1 MRPRKPIMELKAS
14 THGGKFWQYKKNPNV
29 QTMEIIDFSAS
40 INPIGPP
47 QSVIDVI
54 RRNLHNL
61 SHYPD
66 SHSTALKKE
75 LAKIHNLHKENLIVG
90 NGSNELIRLFAETFF
105 EEGDEVII
113 PLPTFDEYT
122 VATEFMGALPT
133 FVELKPPHFTVNSRD
148 ILGEITDKT
157 KAIFLCNPNNPTSK
171 LMSQDELQNI
181 VEKANEKQVLVF
193 LDEVFIDTTE
203 KGVSFAKRVTQY
215 ANVFIIHSLTKIFA
229 VPGLRVGYGLGS
241 KELISF
247 MRRAKLEWNVN
258 YLAQIAAIAALKD
271 VFYLEKT
278 KELFYKQKR
287 YLMKNLTKIR
297 GLKTELPDAN
307 YFFVDVSET
316 GLTGTQLEKELREFG
331 ILVRNCS
338 SFKPLGD
345 NYIRIGIR
353 TEKENKRLLDV
364 LNQII
369 Q

>member
-1 MRPRKPIMELKAS
+1 MRPRKPIIELKAS
-14 THGGKFWQYKKNPNV
+14 THGGKFWQYKKNPNA
-29 QTMEIIDFSAS
+29 QAMEIIDFSAS

-47 QSVIDVI
+47 QSVIEVI

-66 SHSTALKKE
+66 SHSTELKKE
-75 LAKIHNLHKENLIVG
+75 LAKIHNILEENLIVG

-113 PLPTFDEYT
+113 PIPTFDEYT

-133 FVELKPPHFTVNSRD
+133 FVELKPPNFTVNSSD
-148 ILGEITDKT
+148 IIEKITDKT

-171 LMSQDELQNI
+171 LMPPDELQNI

-203 KGVSFAKRVTQY
+203 NGVSYTNRVTQY
-215 ANVFIIHSLTKIFA
+215 TNVFIIHSLTKIFA

-241 KELISF
+241 KELISY
-247 MRRAKLEWNVN
+247 MNRAKLEWNVN
-258 YLAQIAAIAALKD
+258 YLAQVAAIAALKD
-271 VFYLEKT
+271 ISYLEKT
-278 KELFYKQKR
+278 KELFYNQKR
-287 YLMKNLTKIR
+287 FLMENLAKIR

-307 YFFVDVSET
+307 YFFVDVSGT
-316 GLTGTQLEKELREFG
+316 SLTGSQLEKKLREFG

-338 SFKPLGD
+338 SFKPLSD
-345 NYIRIGIR
+345 RYIRFGIR
-353 TEKENKRLLDV
+353 TEHENKRLLDA

-369 Q
+369 S